1 MASRFLGCQEYLV
14 LKTFLEVPLGGFNVH
29 TWISVLLGRNI
40 GGAMGFSYLGHF
52 IGSRDLDVS
61 QWRIHKRIFRHS
73 ALP

>member
-14 LKTFLEVPLGGFNVH
+14 PKTFLEVPLGGFNVY

-40 GGAMGFSYLGHF
+40 GGAMGFPYLGHF

-61 QWRIHKRIFRHS
+61 QWRIHKRILRHS